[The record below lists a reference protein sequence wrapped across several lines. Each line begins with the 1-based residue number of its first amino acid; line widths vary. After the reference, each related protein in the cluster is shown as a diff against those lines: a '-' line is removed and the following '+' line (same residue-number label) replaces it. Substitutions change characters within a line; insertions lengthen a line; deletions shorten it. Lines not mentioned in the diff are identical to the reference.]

1 MPDSFKNSGPDG
13 DFRAG
18 GKLMTTSEA
27 QSSLKKL
34 NSEATDLEP
43 TALVQLFEIDVSE
56 LLFGERLEKNL
67 AYNADNVNGQGQGFN
82 IRDPKYNIFRFHNCV
97 KLLQSDIYFQGN
109 LYHALPITAEGF
121 ETNSRGQA
129 ATPKLAISI
138 RDENVDSLKILKSLM
153 ADLEDLVGAKVT
165 RIRTFAKFLDERNW
179 YKPAFDSNGNY
190 TGSELDSNGNK
201 IPLYSQLPKEIDPD
215 PNSYFTPDV
224 YFVDRKSTETNT
236 AMELELASVI
246 NFEQLKLPH
255 RILNINRCPW
265 SYRGEGCCYEY
276 KNIADSQGFGIHD
289 GADLPTYAPP
299 IADENNQKISDVIN
313 GYNPNTNAPSITVSE
328 WKDDKS
334 FVTGDIVYIT
344 LSKVNYYFIA
354 KSDVPKNIPPPNKIY
369 WISDQC
375 SKTIEGCKL
384 RWAGGAPGA
393 SYTSRDNNLPFGGF
407 PGVRKRNQ

>member
-1 MPDSFKNSGPDG
+1 MADIFKNSGPDG
-13 DFRAG
+13 NFRAG

-56 LLFGERLEKNL
+56 ILFGERLEKNL
-67 AYNADNVNGQGQGFN
+67 SYNAQNVNGQGQGFDV
-82 IRDPKYNIFRFHNCV
+82 RDPQYNIFRFHNSV
-97 KLLQSDIYFQGN
+97 KLLQNDIYFQGN
-109 LYHALPITAEGF
+109 LYHALPIAAEGF

-129 ATPKLAISI
+129 ATPKLAISV
-138 RDENVDSLKILKSLM
+138 RDQDVQALKTLKALM
-153 ADLEDLVGAKVT
+153 VDLEDLVGAKVT

-201 IPLYSQLPKEIDPD
+201 IPLYAQLPKEVDPD

-224 YFVDRKSTETNT
+224 YFVDRKSTQTNT
-236 AMELELASVI
+236 VIELELASVI

-255 RILNINRCPW
+255 RILNVNRCPW

-276 KNIADSQGFGIHD
+276 QARAESQGFGIHD
-289 GADLPTYAPP
+289 GAEMPTYAPP
-299 IADENNQKISDVIN
+299 VADENNQKISEVIV
-313 GYNPNTNAPSITVSE
+313 GYNPSANAESITVSQ
-328 WKDDKS
+328 WKEDTPY
-334 FVTGDIVYIT
+334 VTGDIVYVT
-344 LSKVNYYFIA
+344 VSKVNYYFIA
-354 KSDVPKNIPPPNKIY
+354 KSDVPKNQPPPNKIF

-375 SKTIEGCKL
+375 SKTVEGCKL
-384 RWAGGAPGA
+384 RWGVGSPGG
-393 SYTSRDNNLPFGGF
+393 SYSSRENNLPFGGF
-407 PGVRKRNQ
+407 PGVRRRT